1 MINIEFAKPASAG
14 FLMPGEK
21 NGFGI
26 AWPIDA

>member
-21 NGFGI
+21 HGLEKPGN
-26 AWPIDA
+26 PDA